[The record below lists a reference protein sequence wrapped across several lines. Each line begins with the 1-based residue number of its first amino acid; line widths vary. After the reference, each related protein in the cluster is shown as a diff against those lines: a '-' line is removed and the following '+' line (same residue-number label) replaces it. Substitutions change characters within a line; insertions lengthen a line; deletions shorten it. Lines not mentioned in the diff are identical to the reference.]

1 MDAPVRRYQLLRA
14 GLPTAEKRV
23 VSRYLVPQLAVVLA
37 VVLVSCAIAA
47 RNSNSTTE
55 MTVFAVIAGL
65 YFTYAA
71 FVSPRRMRKKLAKG
85 WETYV
90 LEIGPD
96 YLRRQ
101 QADTPDIRLPFQD
114 VKRVEHLPGRYL
126 RVIGLQKR
134 NVIGIPESI
143 ESFPDVLQT
152 VSTLAPVTTLHR
164 DRSVRGTLYTI
175 VGGVSYMAMLWSRSP
190 WIVLPMGALVAG
202 LMLWLIVFMQRSPN
216 VSRRGK
222 RVAWLYLF
230 LVLMCAFKVWITINA
245 MSNR

>member
-134 NVIGIPESI
+134 NVIPESI

-152 VSTLAPVTTLHR
+152 VYSCPRIRCTAT
-164 DRSVRGTLYTI
+164 
-175 VGGVSYMAMLWSRSP
+175 A
-190 WIVLPMGALVAG
+190 A
-202 LMLWLIVFMQRSPN
+202 
-216 VSRRGK
+216 
-222 RVAWLYLF
+222 
-230 LVLMCAFKVWITINA
+230 
-245 MSNR
+245 

>member
-1 MDAPVRRYQLLRA
+1 
-14 GLPTAEKRV
+14 
-23 VSRYLVPQLAVVLA
+23 
-37 VVLVSCAIAA
+37 
-47 RNSNSTTE
+47 
-55 MTVFAVIAGL
+55 
-65 YFTYAA
+65 
-71 FVSPRRMRKKLAKG
+71 
-85 WETYV
+85 
-90 LEIGPD
+90 
-96 YLRRQ
+96 
-101 QADTPDIRLPFQD
+101 

-126 RVIGLQKR
+126 RVIGWQKR
-134 NVIGIPESI
+134 NVIDIPESI

-202 LMLWLIVFMQRSPN
+202 LMLWLFVFVQRSPK

-230 LVLMCAFKVWITINA
+230 LVLICAFKIWITINA